1 MATTVLL
8 ESFDSISEWAVVNP
22 AFTTVTGRTG
32 IGVQMSTNGKLIYTI
47 PPLDESDTLTL
58 GFALTCN
65 SLASNR
71 PIMQLS
77 SDSGGTTHLSIAAT
91 TTGAIEIRRGTPSGT
106 VIFTTATG
114 LIVAGVSAYV
124 EIQVKLHDTAGVVT
138 VRVDGTQTGPTT
150 GLDTK
155 NVGTKTTFDTVV
167 LTTTSVQVRLDD
179 LYIITG
185 SDGVFLGEQRIDGF
199 NYNVLHESFNDLN
212 NWTTISGSPIIV
224 PGRTGSAV
232 SLGGSGDVISYSIPS
247 PQRSYQIVIGFAL
260 YVEILPIAA
269 VSFVAMRGGGNNKS
283 VLTLTNSGAMTVS
296 TSFAGTPVGTITAGV
311 WNYVEAYILH
321 GGSSG
326 GAATIRKNDVVVGGP
341 DIDRILPSS
350 GAFNP
355 QIIDEIRINGVHATG
370 EILVDDLY
378 IHTGTLSNFE
388 GDQTVFQEQAAWIWT
403 GTAWENKPMMIWNGS
418 AWVSSINE
426 KIWDGTQ
433 WVMHD

>member
-47 PPLDESDTLTL
+47 PPLDESDTLTI

-65 SLASNR
+65 SLTSNR

-77 SDSGGTTHLSIAAT
+77 SDSGTTTHLSVAAT
-91 TTGAIEIRRGTPSGT
+91 TTGAIQIRRGTPSGT
-106 VIFTTATG
+106 VIFTTANG
-114 LIVAGVSAYV
+114 LIAEDVSAYV

-167 LTTTSVQVRLDD
+167 LTTTTVQVRLDD
-179 LYIITG
+179 LYIVTG
-185 SDGVFLGEQRIDGF
+185 SDGVFLGEQRVDGY

-212 NWTTISGSPIIV
+212 NWTISGTPTIV

-232 SLGGSGDVISYSIPS
+232 SLGGTGDQISYSIPS
-247 PQRSYQIVIGFAL
+247 PQRSYQIVIGFAV
-260 YVEILPIAA
+260 YVEIMPVAA
-269 VSFVAMRGGGNNKS
+269 TYLFFMMGGGNSKS
-283 VLTLTNSGAMTVS
+283 GLTLNNTGVMTIS
-296 TSFAGTPVGTITAGV
+296 TSHAGTPVGTITAGT
-311 WNYVEAYILH
+311 WNYVEAYIVH
-321 GGSSG
+321 GGASG

-341 DIDRILPSS
+341 DTDRIIPAS

-355 QIIDEIRINGVHATG
+355 QIIDEVRFFGIHASG
-370 EILVDDLY
+370 QVLIDDLY
-378 IHTGTLSNFE
+378 IHTGALSDFE

-418 AWVSSINE
+418 AWVSPINE